1 MTDMSGRRAAS
12 GGVLSYWVAWLLMG
26 CEVTRLMTSCEVT
39 RLRGFG
45 VASFVRLVGQQP
57 RNHATSQPRSAK
69 QPRNLATTQPRNH
82 GSRSN
87 LATSQP
93 ALALLAVLALSHCGY
108 ALVGH
113 SNFLNP
119 TIKTVQVPAFINR
132 TTRVEL
138 EQRVTQAVADEM
150 VARGRL
156 KLVTQPSQ
164 ADVILRGSI
173 DSFGL
178 FAIAYNAQGRAT
190 QYQVSVTA
198 KIELL
203 DHRNDDKVL
212 WKNDQY
218 RFTEN
223 YQVNVQSTDAFDQET
238 RATREIAGRFAET
251 LVTNLLEGF

>member
-1 MTDMSGRRAAS
+1 MN
-12 GGVLSYWVAWLLMG
+12 VLSAEGRMPRRVAAVGLLLSM
-26 CEVTRLMTSCEVT
+26 
-39 RLRGFG
+39 
-45 VASFVRLVGQQP
+45 
-57 RNHATSQPRSAK
+57 
-69 QPRNLATTQPRNH
+69 
-82 GSRSN
+82 
-87 LATSQP
+87 
-93 ALALLAVLALSHCGY
+93 LLLSSCGY

-113 SNFLNP
+113 SNFLSP
-119 TIKTVQVPAFINR
+119 SIHTIQVPAFVNR

-156 KLVTQPSQ
+156 RLVTEPGG

-178 FAIAYNAQGRAT
+178 YAIAYNAQGRAT

-203 DHRNDDKVL
+203 DHKNEDKVL

-223 YQVNVQSTDAFDQET
+223 YQVNVESTDAFDQET
-238 RATREIAGRFAET
+238 RAIREIAVRFAET